1 MQVLLAI
8 RVPLLAS
15 TSAQRR
21 AKTAEAIQAYVLASK

>member
-15 TSAQRR
+15 TYAQRC
-21 AKTAEAIQAYVLASK
+21 ANTPEAIQAYVLASK